1 MARPSCGRPY
11 APPRASQGGTG
22 LDRPLFIVVGATKLS
37 FADRHEYDGQ
47 GNSGEMP
54 YCRRCGAEIAT
65 ANLLDIEPGVD
76 RAHFAL
82 VTPGGWEQLPPF
94 EWRLF
99 EALYQ
104 RHGRIVCVGE
114 LATAV
119 GLAEDAVR
127 SGVCRLRR
135 LLTCSR
141 FRIIMHRGYGYELI
155 AMREEPSAVTHTIR

>member
-1 MARPSCGRPY
+1 MAKGTARN
-11 APPRASQGGTG
+11 AVLPPR
-22 LDRPLFIVVGATKLS
+22 
-37 FADRHEYDGQ
+37 
-47 GNSGEMP
+47 
-54 YCRRCGAEIAT
+54 GAEIAT
-65 ANLLDIEPGVD
+65 ANLLDIDPGVD

>member
-1 MARPSCGRPY
+1 
-11 APPRASQGGTG
+11 
-22 LDRPLFIVVGATKLS
+22 
-37 FADRHEYDGQ
+37 
-47 GNSGEMP
+47 MP

-65 ANLLDIEPGVD
+65 ANLLDVDPGVD

-82 VTPGGWEQLPPF
+82 VTPGGREQLPPF

-127 SGVCRLRR
+127 GGVWTAPPAHMLAVPDNHAPRLRLR
-135 LLTCSR
+135 ADR
-141 FRIIMHRGYGYELI
+141 DARR
-155 AMREEPSAVTHTIR
+155 A

>member
-1 MARPSCGRPY
+1 
-11 APPRASQGGTG
+11 
-22 LDRPLFIVVGATKLS
+22 
-37 FADRHEYDGQ
+37 
-47 GNSGEMP
+47 MP

-65 ANLLDIEPGVD
+65 AKLLDIDPGVD

-82 VTPGGWEQLPPF
+82 VTPGGRQQLPPF

-104 RHGRIVCVGE
+104 RHGRIVCIGE

-119 GLAEDAVR
+119 GLAEDTVR
-127 SGVCRLRR
+127 GGVCRLRR

-155 AMREEPSAVTHTIR
+155 AMREEPNPDFSKTGRCIAEERTRSRGRGAQLTISAFRRSNAR

>member
-1 MARPSCGRPY
+1 
-11 APPRASQGGTG
+11 
-22 LDRPLFIVVGATKLS
+22 
-37 FADRHEYDGQ
+37 
-47 GNSGEMP
+47 MP

-65 ANLLDIEPGVD
+65 ANLFDIDPGVD

-82 VTPGGWEQLPPF
+82 VTPGGREQLPPF

-104 RHGRIVCVGE
+104 RHGRIVCIAE
-114 LATAV
+114 LATTV

-127 SGVCRLRR
+127 GGVCRLRR

-155 AMREEPSAVTHTIR
+155 AMREESSAVTTPSVDGQLRPARAARARTRTVASPAHVAGRAAAQSGTGSQRRSRSLPISDNPNHR

>member
-1 MARPSCGRPY
+1 
-11 APPRASQGGTG
+11 
-22 LDRPLFIVVGATKLS
+22 
-37 FADRHEYDGQ
+37 
-47 GNSGEMP
+47 MP

-65 ANLLDIEPGVD
+65 ANLLDIDPGVD

-82 VTPGGWEQLPPF
+82 VTPGGRQQLPPF

-99 EALYQ
+99 EALHQ
-104 RHGRIVCVGE
+104 RHGRIVCIGE

-119 GLAEDAVR
+119 GLAEDTVR
-127 SGVCRLRR
+127 GGVCRLRR

-155 AMREEPSAVTHTIR
+155 AMREEPNPDFSKTG